1 MSLYGIT
8 DAKQLALEFDGE
20 RVGDGQ
26 TPQGLGIEDDDLIE
40 VKVSERL
47 YGCALQRACY
57 AWCASVIARACAAPR
72 CKTASYLSCIC
83 ARTSVYCIVVVPF
96 V

>member
-26 TPQGLGIEDDDLIE
+26 TPQSLGIEDDDLIE
-40 VKVSERL
+40 VKVSGAEQP
-47 YGCALQRACY
+47 GCMCCAACVRSY
-57 AWCASVIARACAAPR
+57 ATRGVNQYDNGACARHPVQD
-72 CKTASYLSCIC
+72 CKPI
-83 ARTSVYCIVVVPF
+83 
-96 V
+96 

>member
-26 TPQGLGIEDDDLIE
+26 TPQSLGIEDDDLIE

-47 YGCALQRACY
+47 YGCACGVRAY
-57 AWCASVIARACAAPR
+57 AWCASV
-72 CKTASYLSCIC
+72 S
-83 ARTSVYCIVVVPF
+83 
-96 V
+96 